1 MMAVQFDRLSLL
13 LGLSSLAVLVV
24 LVAEVASGVH
34 IDAVHIEDGPEVE
47 VSAALDDSPTLPNY
61 VPPSF
66 ESFAEILERP
76 LFYAERKLPE
86 EPKQQAVVAVPPE
99 PLRLHLEGIAIMDES
114 RIALLRSQA
123 DNQLV
128 QMAEG
133 MTHNGWTLE
142 SVLADRAIFK
152 RGNDS
157 TEIELETDTGSRH
170 RR

>member
-1 MMAVQFDRLSLL
+1 MMGVQFDRLSLL

-34 IDAVHIEDGPEVE
+34 IEDGPEVE
-47 VSAALDDSPTLPNY
+47 VSAALDDSSTLPNY
-61 VPPSF
+61 VPQSF

-86 EPKQQAVVAVPPE
+86 EPKQQAVVAAPPE

-114 RIALLRSQA
+114 RIALLRSQG

-157 TEIELETDTGSRH
+157 TEIELETDTGSR
-170 RR
+170 RRR